1 MREVKIDL
9 TGKCCRKMLR
19 FKVSPSFKLTAF
31 VTFIAQF
38 VIEILA
44 ISYTFAAGGPLGKDN
59 ITLGIFCLCVELALI
74 AVSIVM
80 IASFKKCAVFEW
92 CKPIFSPDYIKGF
105 KRLQESF
112 VIAVP
117 TYLSLFL
124 RIIYLSVNWENI
136 YAIILF
142 ISVVIKIVGCFR
154 YTILPTLKL
163 INYIVI
169 YIFIKD
175 SAWAFASTAVLQ
187 LYFNPH
193 RSATNVSCYFC
204 HSTIPGTTLCFSKKR
219 AFHLKCVQRYFSHK
233 QNIREVL
240 YFMGISM
247 RTTSEDT
254 IKIYAEHVVAK
265 LTIKARIGF
274 TPISEKL
281 LHFNRNNQLEI
292 VDTTTN
298 KSTVDIRNSKTL
310 VSHLLSPNVQY
321 VPSYNLMIKDVVYYS
336 QGNNKELSK
345 YDQNQQKSYKVP
357 LKSPVFVMDDRYFIK
372 VQKEGIVTTLK
383 IFDIYDEENGVESVE
398 VPREY
403 RNEIFTTEKLQ
414 IVKPGLVKV
423 GEGLVVDINEKRI
436 REHTLQEYMD
446 IIIVA

>member
-175 SAWAFASTAVLQ
+175 GAWIFALSAVLQ
-187 LYFNPH
+187 LSFNPH
-193 RSATNVSCYFC
+193 RSTNSISCYFC
-204 HSTIPGTTLCFSKKR
+204 HSVIPGTTLCFSKKR
-219 AFHLKCVQRYFSHK
+219 AFHLKCVRRYFSHK
-233 QNIREVL
+233 QNIGDVL

-247 RTTSEDT
+247 WTTSGDT
-254 IKIYAEHVVAK
+254 IKVYAEHVVAK

-298 KSTVDIRNSKTL
+298 KSTVYIRDNKAL
-310 VSHLLSPNVQY
+310 INHLLSPKDQH
-321 VPSYNLMIKDVVYYS
+321 VPSFNLVIRSVVYYS
-336 QGNNKELSK
+336 QANNKELSK
-345 YDQNQQKSYKVP
+345 YNQNQQKSYKVP
-357 LKSPVFVMDDRYFIK
+357 LKSSVFVMDDRYFIK

-383 IFDIYDEENGVESVE
+383 IFDIYDEENGVESVR
-398 VPREY
+398 VPRKYKKEV
-403 RNEIFTTEKLQ
+403 FTTEKLQ
-414 IVKPGLVKV
+414 IVRPGLVKV
-423 GEGLVVDINEKRI
+423 GKELVLDINEKRI
-436 REHTLQEYMD
+436 REPTLHED
-446 IIIVA
+446 INIVTVS

>member
-1 MREVKIDL
+1 MATIIMVIAYYEWKRCE
-9 TGKCCRKMLR
+9 CCE
-19 FKVSPSFKLTAF
+19 A
-31 VTFIAQF
+31 
-38 VIEILA
+38 
-44 ISYTFAAGGPLGKDN
+44 
-59 ITLGIFCLCVELALI
+59 
-74 AVSIVM
+74 
-80 IASFKKCAVFEW
+80 
-92 CKPIFSPDYIKGF
+92 IFSPDYAKGLKIF
-105 KRLQESF
+105 KRF
-112 VIAVP
+112 FIIAAP

-124 RIIYLSVNWENI
+124 RILYLSVNRENT
-136 YAIILF
+136 YVMVLF
-142 ISVVIKIVGCFR
+142 IIVIVKVVACFP

-175 SAWAFASTAVLQ
+175 GAWIFALSAVLQ
-187 LYFNPH
+187 LSFNPH
-193 RSATNVSCYFC
+193 RSTNSISCYFC
-204 HSTIPGTTLCFSKKR
+204 HSVIPGTTLCFSKKR

-247 RTTSEDT
+247 WTKSGNT
-254 IKIYAEHVVAK
+254 IRICAEHVVAK

-298 KSTVDIRNSKTL
+298 KSTVDICDNKAL
-310 VSHLLSPNVQY
+310 VSHLLSPNGQS
-321 VPSYNLMIKDVVYYS
+321 SYNLVIRGVVYHS

-345 YDQNQQKSYKVP
+345 YNQNQQKSYKMP

-398 VPREY
+398 IPTKY
-403 RNEIFTTEKLQ
+403 RNKVFTTENLQ
-414 IVKPGLVKV
+414 IMKPGLVKI
-423 GEGLVVDINEKRI
+423 GEELVLDINEKRI
-436 REHTLQEYMD
+436 REPTLHED
-446 IIIVA
+446 INIVTVS